1 MNHVFVINKIFKT
14 TFNTLKNLT
23 LKNIHSLSTLHPVTS
38 VKGFASKRIL
48 NIIQNT
54 LFDTQSKSN
63 TLARY
68 AFESILQFSIDA
80 KAITLLEKKKALFSM
95 QNTMNR
101 LICKK
106 AYAPYFE
113 HLEGLEK
120 SLSESISLI
129 GT

>member
-14 TFNTLKNLT
+14 TFNTLKNLPV
-23 LKNIHSLSTLHPVTS
+23 KIYHSLPTSQPVTS
-38 VKGFASKRIL
+38 VKGFALERIS
-48 NIIQNT
+48 NTIKET
-54 LFDTQSKSN
+54 LFDTQCKSN

-68 AFESILQFSIDA
+68 AFKSIAQFSLDA
-80 KAITLLEKKKALFSM
+80 KAVTLLEKKKALFWM
-95 QNTMNR
+95 QNTLNR

-106 AYAPYFE
+106 TYIPYFE